1 MGMRFIKNGVTA
13 PKGFKA
19 NGLSCGIKENKRN
32 DLALIYSEK
41 MCDAVG
47 VFTTNKV
54 KASCVVINSAH
65 LKDGRAQAIIANSGN
80 ANCMTGKRG
89 FKDSRTMTEM
99 VARELGLKANDV
111 CVASTGVIGHRLPME
126 KIAEAVPKLA
136 KGLSRKGSKKA
147 ARGIMTTDKTMKEVA
162 VEIMIGKIPVR
173 IGAIAKGAG
182 MIHPEMALAGARPA
196 SAKSYGRVKH
206 ATMLCFVT
214 TDVSIA
220 PAALREALNSATQK
234 SFNMI
239 TIDGDMS
246 TNDMVLVLSNGM
258 AGNKK
263 ISAKSKE
270 ARIFGGALG
279 EIFLKLAQMM
289 VKDAEGAT
297 KFVEVAVS
305 GAKSAG
311 DARIVARKVAS
322 SNLVKCALFGS
333 DPNWGRIAAAA
344 GQSGANVDPWK
355 MKVYLGRE
363 LVLQNGGEV
372 KKGAGVLDKVFAKKD
387 IMISLELG
395 LGKYSATAYTCD
407 LSTKYVQLNSA
418 YHT

>member
-1 MGMRFIKNGVTA
+1 MKEKASNGVKVIIGGVTA

-19 NGLSCGIKENKRN
+19 NGLSCGIKSTGKN

-54 KASCVVINSAH
+54 KASCVVINSEH
-65 LKDGRAQAIIANSGN
+65 LKDGKAQAIIANSGN

-89 FKDSRTMTEM
+89 FKDSRT
-99 VARELGLKANDV
+99 VASVVGKALGLRATDV
-111 CVASTGVIGHRLPME
+111 CVASTGVIGHPLPIK
-126 KIAEAVPKLA
+126 KIVKAVPELIA
-136 KGLSRKGSKKA
+136 GLNKSGSKVA
-147 ARGIMTTDKTMKEVA
+147 ARGIMTTDNNMKEVA
-162 VEIMIGKIPVR
+162 VEIMIGEIPVR

-182 MIHPEMALAGARPA
+182 MIHPEMALAP
-196 SAKSYGRVKH
+196 H

-214 TDVSIA
+214 TDASIA
-220 PAALREALNSATQK
+220 RKALREALNSATQQ

-246 TNDMVLVLSNGM
+246 TNDMVLVLANGM

-270 ARIFGGALG
+270 ARIFENAL
-279 EIFLKLAQMM
+279 ESVFLKIAQLM

-305 GAKSAG
+305 GAKSVE

-333 DPNWGRIAAAA
+333 DPSWGRSAAAA
-344 GQSGANVDPWK
+344 GQSGANVDSWK
-355 MKVYLGRE
+355 MKIYLGRE
-363 LVLQNGGEV
+363 LVLRNGGEV
-372 KKGAGVLDKVFAKKD
+372 KKRTGVLDKVFAKKD
-387 IMISLELG
+387 IQISLELG